1 MPRRAVR
8 PYADPMST
16 ADAAPNH
23 ARVEAAEVF
32 LITGVM
38 AAGKS
43 TVAQA
48 LAERLPCAAHVRGDG
63 FRRMIVSGRAEMSNP
78 LSPAAEAQLELRHRL
93 AATVADAYADAGIS
107 AVVQDLY
114 LGGDLERMVGLIRHR
129 PLSVI
134 VLAPRPDVVEARE
147 ASRPKRGYGDWSVA
161 DFDTAVRAETPRLG
175 LWIDSSELSVEATV
189 DLILERRAEAR
200 IVAG

>member
-1 MPRRAVR
+1 
-8 PYADPMST
+8 MST

-23 ARVEAAEVF
+23 ARVGAAEVF

-43 TVAQA
+43 TVAQV
-48 LAERLPCAAHVRGDG
+48 LAGRLPYAAHVRGDG
-63 FRRMIVSGRAEMSNP
+63 FRRMLVSGRAEMSNP

-114 LGGDLERMVGLIRHR
+114 LGEDLERMVGRICHR

-161 DFDTAVRAETPRLG
+161 DFDAALRETPRLG

-200 IVAG
+200 VSDG